1 MLKATKVQA
10 VALQLTDGGQA
21 VLVQDGP
28 EWNSLRKF
36 KCIAPPQCDGQLV
49 IATKDP
55 NGSAMAALFGEIFN
69 LGEGEQWVLVMV
81 SPDLAARLQR

>member
-10 VALQLTDGGQA
+10 VALQLKEGGQA
-21 VLVQDGP
+21 VLVQEGP
-28 EWNSLRKF
+28 AWNGLSKF
-36 KCIAPPQCDGQLV
+36 KCISPPACDGQTV

-55 NGSAMAALFGEIFN
+55 ENSTMGALFGEIFN
-69 LGEGEQWVLVMV
+69 FGGGEQWVLVMA

>member
-28 EWNSLRKF
+28 EWNGLRKF
-36 KCIAPPQCDGQLV
+36 KCIAPPQCDGQTI
-49 IATKDP
+49 IAAKDVE
-55 NGSAMAALFGEIFN
+55 GSPMAAAFGALFD
-69 LGEGEQWVLVMV
+69 LGNNERWVVVMT

>member
-10 VALQLTDGGQA
+10 VALQLADNTQA

-28 EWNSLRKF
+28 EWNGLRKF
-36 KCIAPPQCDGQLV
+36 KCIAPPQFDGQTV

-55 NGSAMAALFGEIFN
+55 DSSPMGALFGEIFK
-69 LGEGEQWVLVMV
+69 LGDGEQWVLVMS